1 MNFTISDICV
11 CWNFSY
17 SAIASAAVF
26 TVFPNGRDEVSILV
40 MGRAGIGKQT
50 LIDGLFGKDEVRT
63 DCGNTIAM
71 PPNATC
77 DKYNTSG
84 GVIVNVIKWQ
94 LPSKEEMKDAVNS
107 LGNVLEMTELV
118 WFALRMDD
126 ARFRP
131 ADEQMMQEMS
141 HQLGDS
147 AWTKVSFVLT
157 FANLVRGLDQQQNVI
172 ETPEYRT
179 ERGELLEKRAR
190 KILRNKNVSRLVIK
204 EIPFLPAGLP
214 TKDKLTGDQE
224 PWTSHLMKCVANR
237 AGGKVGRALRRAVKG
252 HVKIYKTVSNK
263 CNYSPEP

>member
-1 MNFTISDICV
+1 
-11 CWNFSY
+11 
-17 SAIASAAVF
+17 
-26 TVFPNGRDEVSILV
+26 

-50 LIDGLFGKDEVRT
+50 LIDGLLGKDKETT
-63 DCGNTIAM
+63 DCGNTVAT

-84 GVIVNVIKWQ
+84 GVTVNVIKWR
-94 LPSKEEMKDAVNS
+94 LPSKKEMKDAVGL
-107 LGNVLEMTELV
+107 LGNVLETTDLV
-118 WFALRMDD
+118 LFALRMDD

-131 ADEQMMQEMS
+131 TDEQMMQEMS

-179 ERGELLEKRAR
+179 ERGEQLEKRAR
-190 KILRNKNVSRLVIK
+190 KILRSKSISESVIE

-214 TKDKLTGDQE
+214 AKQRLIGDKE
-224 PWTSHLMKCVANR
+224 PWTSHLVKCVANR
-237 AGGKVGRALRRAVKG
+237 VEGRMEMIWKAVKD
-252 HVKIYKTVSNK
+252 HVKVYKKGSSK
-263 CNYSPEP
+263 CNYNS